1 MRKCNAR
8 EKALRRVL
16 KEKKRI
22 ALSLNKR
29 EKRTFKKENK
39 SILRILDEISR
50 KRE

>member
-1 MRKCNAR
+1 MRKCNDR

-29 EKRTFKKENK
+29 EKRTFKKDK
-39 SILRILDEISR
+39 SIHRILDEIRR

>member
-1 MRKCNAR
+1 MRKAKQR
-8 EKALRRVL
+8 KKALRRVL

-39 SILRILDEISR
+39 SILRILDEIRR